1 MIVNPYNI
9 QIRSYSMGTDMVFH
23 ITGGAAHIGA
33 MAVAYFN
40 ENDKGVH
47 DQLEVFVRQLP
58 HHREGELAK
67 ECAELAAKTLK
78 VTASVLMGIHI
89 DHATKEQIE
98 DIVEYVRKSMKE
110 TLEEIQR

>member
-1 MIVNPYNI
+1 MIKNPYNI
-9 QIRSYSMGTDMVFH
+9 QIRSYSMGNDIVFH
-23 ITGGAAHIGA
+23 ITGGAPHIGA
-33 MAVAYFN
+33 MAVAYYH
-40 ENDKGVH
+40 ESGQGVH
-47 DQLEVFVRQLP
+47 EQLQVFVHQLP

-89 DHATKEQIE
+89 DHATREQIE

-110 TLEEIQR
+110 TLEAIRR